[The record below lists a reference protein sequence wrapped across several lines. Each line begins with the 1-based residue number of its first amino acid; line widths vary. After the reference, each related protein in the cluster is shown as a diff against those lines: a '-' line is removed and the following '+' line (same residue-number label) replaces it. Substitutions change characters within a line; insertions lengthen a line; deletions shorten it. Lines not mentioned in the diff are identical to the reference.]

1 MRKRFGEVFRA
12 SPTLTGW
19 GLGARRETGVRGRTL
34 SGMKF
39 ETLEDLFL
47 SEIQD
52 LYDAEKRLVKALP
65 AMAEAALS
73 IELRSAFEKHLGETE
88 GHVRRLQSVFSELGK
103 EPKSAICAAMKG
115 LIKEAESVIS
125 DMDESPL
132 RDAGLIAAANRVEHY
147 EIAAYGSARTFAETL
162 GMTNTARLLA
172 QTLEEE
178 KMADQTL
185 TEIARGLVND
195 RALRAGNAL
204 GR

>member
-1 MRKRFGEVFRA
+1 MR
-12 SPTLTGW
+12 
-19 GLGARRETGVRGRTL
+19 
-34 SGMKF
+34 F
-39 ETLEDLFL
+39 ETVEDLFL
-47 SEIQD
+47 SQIQD

-65 AMAEAALS
+65 AMAEAASS
-73 IELRSAFEKHLGETE
+73 IELRYAFEKHLGETE
-88 GHVRRLQSVFSELGK
+88 GHVRRLQNVFSELGK
-103 EPKSAICAAMKG
+103 EPKSTICAAMKG
-115 LIKEAESVIS
+115 LIREAESVIS

-162 GMTNTARLLA
+162 GMTNAARLLM

-185 TEIARGLVND
+185 TEIARGMVND
-195 RALRAGNAL
+195 RACGNAL

>member
-1 MRKRFGEVFRA
+1 MR
-12 SPTLTGW
+12 
-19 GLGARRETGVRGRTL
+19 
-34 SGMKF
+34 F
-39 ETLEDLFL
+39 ETVEDLFL
-47 SEIQD
+47 SQIQD

-65 AMAEAALS
+65 AMAEAASS
-73 IELRSAFEKHLGETE
+73 IELRYAFEKHLGETE
-88 GHVRRLQSVFSELGK
+88 GHVRRLQNVFSELGK
-103 EPKSAICAAMKG
+103 EPKSTICAAMKG
-115 LIKEAESVIS
+115 LIREAESVIS

-162 GMTNTARLLA
+162 GMTNAARLLM

-185 TEIARGLVND
+185 TEIARGMVND
-195 RALRAGNAL
+195 WACGNAL